1 MANINGNNL
10 YGLIYNMCKNM
21 SENATLILADV
32 APNMVYFKYMLDC
45 LNMGYLTVSMAN
57 TLKINN
63 PGKEEIIDKAK
74 TTAQAMLI
82 RIFLDE
88 AAATKKMGEYD
99 DNATYDFDGKSAKDS
114 PYLDKFDNEVIAEV
128 ICFAGEYTEDE
139 ICKYMGDV
147 LRQVAAEIDEAI
159 KDVVI
164 E

>member
-1 MANINGNNL
+1 MVTFNENNL

-21 SENATLILADV
+21 SENATLRLAEV

-57 TLKINN
+57 TLKLNN
-63 PGKEEIIDKAK
+63 PGKDAIIDKAK

-99 DNATYDFDGKSAKDS
+99 DNATYDYEGKSAKDCK
-114 PYLDKFDNEVIAEV
+114 YLDKFDNEVIAEV
-128 ICFAGEYTEDE
+128 ICFQGEYTEEE
-139 ICKYMGDV
+139 ICGYIGQV
-147 LRQVAAEIDEAI
+147 LREMAAEIDAAI
-159 KDVVI
+159 ADVVV